1 MSKQI
6 IIDNAPWKKDEKL
19 KRDKSLTCCH
29 AAMLHFKREIGSWW
43 HFIQQLNI
51 RN

>member
-6 IIDNAPWKKDEKL
+6 ILDNARWKKDEKL

-29 AAMLHFKREIGSWW
+29 AAMLHFKREIVSSWL
-43 HFIQQLNI
+43 FIKQLNI